1 MSPPVAVGKVV
12 VRTTLERLLRIA
24 KAEFLV
30 LLTAMVPMVAM
41 VPTEDEAVAMVPM
54 VAAVAMVM
62 PTTPSISP
70 L

>member
-1 MSPPVAVGKVV
+1 
-12 VRTTLERLLRIA
+12 
-24 KAEFLV
+24 
-30 LLTAMVPMVAM
+30 MVPMVAM